1 ERTPTKV
8 RYRSVGDR
16 NIAVR
21 NIRPW
26 AVLMA
31 HQQWYLVGWD
41 FDRCEERLFKL
52 SRIESKTI
60 SQLSSEVST
69 DQHEVSLRPADFN
82 IEANRQRLHTQ
93 QAPAAEAYVWIA
105 ADTLPILRIRGDS
118 LEHRDGRELAHR
130 TDRDPLDTAASV
142 ASLTTSA
149 HADRRLNLEPA

>member
-1 ERTPTKV
+1 
-8 RYRSVGDR
+8 
-16 NIAVR
+16 

-82 IEANRQRLHTQ
+82 IEATRQRLHTQ
-93 QAPAAEAYVWIA
+93 QAPAAEAYVRRSA
-105 ADTLPILRIRGDS
+105 ETPCELRIRDDL
-118 LEHRDGRELAHR
+118 LESRDGWELAPS
-130 TDRDPLDTAASV
+130 TYRDPLQTAASV
-142 ASLTTSA
+142 AALTTSA
-149 HADRRLNLEPA
+149 QVDRRHNVDLAELVFAILAIGRHRHQGSSD